1 MRKITLIT
9 SIVHRTMTTFAA
21 VEIVIRTIAADT
33 IDIANKI
40 DSVTDLN
47 NRNLEFDK
55 IHMLIEIQ
63 NSCRDE
69 N

>member
-1 MRKITLIT
+1 MRETALAA
-9 SIVHRTMTTFAA
+9 SIVHRTMTTSAA

-40 DSVTDLN
+40 DSVIDLN

-63 NSCRDE
+63 NSCRNE
-69 N
+69 S